1 MWINPDEII
10 KKLDMKGIEVRLA
23 YFDEVDSTNNVA
35 KSFIQ
40 DGVTD
45 GLVVISATQTAG
57 RGRFLRSWVSPPGG
71 LYTSLVVKPIL
82 SPADMPPLGILAGCS
97 TAAAV
102 RSTCSLDV
110 HLKWPNDILV
120 DEKKVGG
127 ILSESII
134 EEDQVVSVILG
145 IGINVN
151 LELDDYPEDLRNGMT
166 TILHETGQ
174 ETSIEELAASL
185 LGETYSRISEV
196 EARQT
201 FLPVLS
207 EYKKV
212 CNTLGR
218 RVIVEQT
225 DATLEG
231 TALDVDES
239 GALVLETGEGIEIVS
254 AGDVQHLHS

>member
-10 KKLDMKGIEVRLA
+10 KNLDMKGVEVRLA
-23 YFDEVDSTNNVA
+23 YFDEVDSTNRVA
-35 KSFIQ
+35 KSFID
-40 DGVTD
+40 DGVKD
-45 GLVVISATQTAG
+45 RLVVISATQTAG

-71 LYTSLVVKPIL
+71 LYTSLIVRPVL
-82 SPADMPPLGILAGCS
+82 SPADTPLLGLLAGCS

-102 RSTCSLDV
+102 HTTCSVDV
-110 HLKWPNDILV
+110 HLKWPNDIIV
-120 DEKKVGG
+120 DDKKIGG

-134 EEDQVVSVILG
+134 EGEQVVSIVLG

-151 LELDDYPEDLRNGMT
+151 LRLDDYPEGLRNGIT

-201 FLPVLS
+201 FLSVLS
-207 EYKKV
+207 EYKRV

-225 DATLEG
+225 DVTLEG
-231 TALDVDES
+231 TALDIEES
-239 GALVLETGEGIEIVS
+239 GALVLETDEGIEVVS
-254 AGDVQHLHS
+254 AGDVRHLRS

>member
-10 KKLDMKGIEVRLA
+10 KKLDVKGVEVRIA
-23 YFDEVDSTNNVA
+23 YFDEVDSTNKVA
-35 KSFIQ
+35 KSFIE

-45 GLVVISATQTAG
+45 RLVVISATQTAG

-71 LYTSLVVKPIL
+71 LYTSLIVKPIL
-82 SPADMPPLGILAGCS
+82 SPADMPLLGILAGCS
-97 TAAAV
+97 AAAAV
-102 RSTCSLDV
+102 QSTCSVDV
-110 HLKWPNDILV
+110 LLKWPNDIIV
-120 DEKKVGG
+120 GEKKIGG
-127 ILSESII
+127 ILSESIV
-134 EEDQVVSVILG
+134 EGDRVASVVLG

-151 LELDDYPEDLRNGMT
+151 LELNDYPEDLQNTIT

-201 FLPVLS
+201 FQSVLS
-207 EYKKV
+207 EYKRV

-218 RVIVEQT
+218 RIIVEQT

-231 TALDVDES
+231 TALDIDES
-239 GALVLETGEGIEIVS
+239 GALVLETDEGIEIVS
-254 AGDVQHLHS
+254 AGDVQHLHP